1 MHQLL
6 PTHEGRESI
15 CCFLPK
21 SLIREIQ
28 MDLYLNNLPWNWW
41 EGLVDKSSL
50 SCAAFAHQHHSSQEK
65 YIYSQKE
72 MAHEGEWVD
81 EWLAPDTLLPWIPW
95 QLVICDCLGKVTAAD
110 AIWHWLACPVM
121 LTESALKPKNG
132 CVNEVALVVADW
144 AGWPRWVL
152 AWCASQKAGRTHEFK
167 YGSVIRSDVGWDD
180 QGGTDVTCVSWIGPG
195 TLACDQSG
203 IM

>member
-6 PTHEGRESI
+6 PTHDGRESI
-15 CCFLPK
+15 RCFLPK

-28 MDLYLNNLPWNWW
+28 MDFHLNNLPWNWW
-41 EGLVDKSSL
+41 EGLADKSSL
-50 SCAAFAHQHHSSQEK
+50 SRAAFACQCHLSQEK

-72 MAHEGEWVD
+72 TTHKRERED
-81 EWLAPDTLLPWIPW
+81 EWPAPDALLPQTPW
-95 QLVICDCLGKVTAAD
+95 WLAIHDCLGKVTAAD
-110 AIWHWLACPVM
+110 AIRRWLTCPVM
-121 LTESALKPKNG
+121 PTESALKPKNG

-152 AWCASQKAGRTHEFK
+152 VWCASQKAGETRKVK

-195 TLACDQSG
+195 ALAYV
-203 IM
+203 IRVE

>member
-1 MHQLL
+1 MC
-6 PTHEGRESI
+6 SI
-15 CCFLPK
+15 CTSAPFK
-21 SLIREIQ
+21 SGEIYIQ
-28 MDLYLNNLPWNWW
+28 SERDGPWRRMGGW
-41 EGLVDKSSL
+41 
-50 SCAAFAHQHHSSQEK
+50 
-65 YIYSQKE
+65 
-72 MAHEGEWVD
+72 MAGSWH
-81 EWLAPDTLLPWIPW
+81 PPLLPWIPW

-132 CVNEVALVVADW
+132 CVDEVALVVADW